1 VKRVK
6 VLYFAGVR
14 DLTGRSDEEL
24 ELPESVGNVSAF
36 VSHLERERPVLRG
49 RLESVRVA
57 VNETF
62 ADATDPVR
70 DNDVIALIPPV
81 AGG

>member
-1 VKRVK
+1 MKRVK

-14 DLTGRSDEEL
+14 ELLGRSDEEL
-24 ELPESVGNVSAF
+24 ELPETVTSVQTF
-36 VSHLERERPVLRG
+36 VSYLEEQRPVLRG
-49 RLESVRVA
+49 RLGSVRVA
-57 VNETF
+57 INEAF
-62 ADATDPVR
+62 AEAAAPVR